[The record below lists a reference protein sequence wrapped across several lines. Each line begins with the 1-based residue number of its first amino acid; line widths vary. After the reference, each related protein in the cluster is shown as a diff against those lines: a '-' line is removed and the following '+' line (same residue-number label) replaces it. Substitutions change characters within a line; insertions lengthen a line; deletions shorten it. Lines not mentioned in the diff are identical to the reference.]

1 MRPIVKD
8 LENISKIIKK
18 EGLQILVV
26 SYGGSSSNTLV
37 TTLEK
42 EGYTCQTDIW
52 NKLICHAPK
61 YISCSIPIIYIYDNP
76 IKSFLSMKRRGKGFY
91 DVNQRKLSNN
101 NDCIMSDEN
110 LLKLMIKQ
118 FHEWTNIKRDNVLII
133 NTNELFKDE
142 IVNKLNIF
150 LNTKVQHFPI
160 KYIKS
165 KNSLYNIDTKVKKL
179 FEKYKYQINKINNFQ
194 APPASNY
201 WKYQYYKQLFFL
213 YFFRILLISWVILVI
228 CKIIIKNFL

>member
-1 MRPIVKD
+1 
-8 LENISKIIKK
+8 
-18 EGLQILVV
+18 
-26 SYGGSSSNTLV
+26 
-37 TTLEK
+37 
-42 EGYTCQTDIW
+42 
-52 NKLICHAPK
+52 
-61 YISCSIPIIYIYDNP
+61 
-76 IKSFLSMKRRGKGFY
+76 MKRRGKGFY

-101 NDCIMSDEN
+101 NNSFLSDEN

-118 FHEWTNIKRDNVLII
+118 FHEWTNIKRDNILII

-194 APPASNY
+194 TPPASNY